1 MKKLL
6 VFLFLVFMGL
16 QNTFAQCA
24 MCKAQL
30 ETNEGEIGNGIN
42 EGIIFLMIIPYVLL
56 TLLLFVFFRG
66 RIKSIFGKIINMP
79 QS

>member
-1 MKKLL
+1 VKKFSIFLLLL
-6 VFLFLVFMGL
+6 VVSL
-16 QNTFAQCA
+16 QDAVSQCA

-42 EGIIFLMIIPYVLL
+42 EGILFLMIIPYVLL

-66 RIKSIFGKIINMP
+66 RIKSIIGKILNMP